1 MAVVRHAI
9 EPVHY
14 MAGPQHPP
22 MRNEQVAMD
31 EGETQPHHEAPHIQE
46 SLHIVEFAPAA
57 PARHPPNVEA
67 PARAMPPKAPQQAVE
82 NVVLRPEMLVP
93 QIVLQDIVGPNA
105 GPQPMDSEDQP
116 AAPAPA
122 PASSSTAIPAT
133 LAAVPTTPAAPA
145 SSSMAS
151 PVAPASSSAASP
163 AVHASSSSAAP
174 AAVSAEATEMLFTGT
189 ADVDIASP
197 LTMITATATATATVS
212 VAVPEAA
219 PDMLAEDTV
228 SSLMT
233 VASAA
238 IATTASEV
246 ALSASISSNISPAS
260 AAAATVAPP
269 PAQAAVQAIKMTTVG
284 HAVVPFDVN
293 LFGTDGA
300 PFPGVV
306 LQSESLPATV
316 AEPAS
321 AAASTSI
328 PIAAPAAATSAVV
341 EETAEVATAD
351 SIVTVTQVSQ
361 VTQVSPAAG
370 SSSSISASAAA
381 PAVAAERATGSP
393 VLAEEAT
400 AFRAWPTKSV
410 SLLTQSPHPAKAP
423 LVRLSNQDTA
433 KALGISDTK
442 DPASKIAHAG
452 MKNKATS
459 DASAA
464 PAPLQFA
471 AALLV
476 PAVVGLLF

>member
-1 MAVVRHAI
+1 
-9 EPVHY
+9 
-14 MAGPQHPP
+14 
-22 MRNEQVAMD
+22 
-31 EGETQPHHEAPHIQE
+31 
-46 SLHIVEFAPAA
+46 
-57 PARHPPNVEA
+57 
-67 PARAMPPKAPQQAVE
+67 
-82 NVVLRPEMLVP
+82 
-93 QIVLQDIVGPNA
+93 
-105 GPQPMDSEDQP
+105 
-116 AAPAPA
+116 
-122 PASSSTAIPAT
+122 
-133 LAAVPTTPAAPA
+133 
-145 SSSMAS
+145 
-151 PVAPASSSAASP
+151 
-163 AVHASSSSAAP
+163 
-174 AAVSAEATEMLFTGT
+174 ATEMLFTGT

-351 SIVTVTQVSQ
+351 SIVTVTQVTQ

-370 SSSSISASAAA
+370 SSSISASAAA

-410 SLLTQSPHPAKAP
+410 SLLTQSPHPVKAP

-433 KALGISDTK
+433 KALGISDAK

-464 PAPLQFA
+464 PAPLKFA